1 MTLYIVATPIGNL
14 SDLSARA
21 LETLRAVDEIACED
35 TRHTRKL
42 LSHYQISKPLISY
55 HSYNQTFRAEQ
66 ILEKLKEG
74 EKIALVSDAG
84 TPGISDPGT
93 QLVQLALENEI
104 EVIPIPGASALITAL
119 CASGL
124 PTDRFYFHGFLPL
137 KPGKRRAVFESLK
150 NLETT
155 LIFYESGRRL
165 SRLLSDLEKSF
176 GNKKTVIARELTK
189 IYEEFLRGSL
199 HQLIEGVPREGLK
212 GECVVLLD
220 NRSTSEKSLES

>member
-1 MTLYIVATPIGNL
+1 MPLFIVSTPIGNL
-14 SDLSARA
+14 KDITLRA
-21 LETLRAVDEIACED
+21 LEVLREADEIACED

-42 LSHYQISKPLISY
+42 LSHYQISKPLMSY
-55 HSYNQTFRAEQ
+55 HSYNQDFRSGQ
-66 ILEKLKEG
+66 ILEKLSEG
-74 EKIALVSDAG
+74 QKIALVSDAG
-84 TPGISDPGT
+84 TPGISDPGA
-93 QLVQLALENEI
+93 QLVEAALEKEF
-104 EVIPIPGASALITAL
+104 EVIPIPGPSALITAL

-137 KPGKRRAVFESLK
+137 KPGKRRSVFEPLI

-165 SRLLSDLEKSF
+165 SRLLAELEKSF
-176 GNKKTVIARELTK
+176 GNKRVVVARELTK

-199 HQLIEGVPREGLK
+199 ADLISKVPREGLK

-220 NRSTSEKSLES
+220 NRKERGITAP